1 MVFNK
6 MNFITRHLIEKIGE
20 ELKRKQATLKHD
32 HFYYFDEP
40 IKDKKKTIDRV
51 NRWNPFVKDEILP
64 TTWYALEGSSLR
76 ELYMKLKYNQFYIY
90 KKLDDGKSYKTRIK
104 NK

>member
-1 MVFNK
+1 MT
-6 MNFITRHLIEKIGE
+6 FIERHLIVKINE
-20 ELKRKQATLKHD
+20 QLKQKQAILKHD
-32 HFYYFDEP
+32 HFYYFDSP
-40 IKDKKKTIDRV
+40 IKDGKKHKRVIDRV
-51 NRWNPFVKDEILP
+51 NRYNPYIKNEILP
-64 TTWYALEGSSLR
+64 ISWYALDGSSLR